1 MSLIKF
7 LKIVGKLKK
16 VKRTGWL
23 VAGIKNPESVAE
35 HSYRLAVLSMVLG
48 KKFNLNTEKLIKM
61 SLIHDLAEGEVG
73 DLVLERGQK
82 QVMSPKKKLKLEK
95 DVLKKIFGELDDKDQ
110 YLTLWQET
118 QELKTPEARILKQLD
133 KLEMIMQALEYEG
146 EVNPK
151 NLDEFWTNARKYLKN
166 PKLLLF
172 LEELSN
178 LRNQKRSQNR

>member
-82 QVMSPKKKLKLEK
+82 QVMSPKKKLKLRRR
-95 DVLKKIFGELDDKDQ
+95 DCD
-110 YLTLWQET
+110 
-118 QELKTPEARILKQLD
+118 
-133 KLEMIMQALEYEG
+133 
-146 EVNPK
+146 
-151 NLDEFWTNARKYLKN
+151 
-166 PKLLLF
+166 
-172 LEELSN
+172 S
-178 LRNQKRSQNR
+178 